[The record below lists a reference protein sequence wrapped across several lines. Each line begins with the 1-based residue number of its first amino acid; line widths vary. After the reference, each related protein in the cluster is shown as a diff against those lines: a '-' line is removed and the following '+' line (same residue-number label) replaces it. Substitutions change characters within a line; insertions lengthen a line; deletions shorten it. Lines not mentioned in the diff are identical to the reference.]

1 MKKYLEIVEKGFIAL
16 GPDECITESELEN
29 NKREFFKRVDNIISY
44 IINNIEYDC
53 YFVLR
58 IPTRCAKSFDSTEII
73 TFDYDQQD
81 EILCVP
87 NCSNL
92 LSLVTLSNNT
102 TEIQLF
108 ILIDEGDKND

>member
-16 GPDECITESELEN
+16 GPDECVTESELEN
-29 NKREFFKRVDNIISY
+29 NKQEFFKRVNDIISY
-44 IINNIEYDC
+44 ISSNVEYDC
-53 YFVLR
+53 YFILR
-58 IPTRCAKSFDSTEII
+58 LPMRCAKSFDSSEII
-73 TFDYDQQD
+73 KFDYDQQD

-87 NCSNL
+87 NCSKL
-92 LSLVTLSNNT
+92 LSLVTLSNII